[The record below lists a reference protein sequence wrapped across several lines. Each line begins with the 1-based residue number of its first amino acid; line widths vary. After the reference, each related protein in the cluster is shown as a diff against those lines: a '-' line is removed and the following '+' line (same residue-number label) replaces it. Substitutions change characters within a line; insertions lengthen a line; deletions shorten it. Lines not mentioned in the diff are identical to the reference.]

1 MTLIFEVI
9 SIRVNLPSFLADR
22 IEASRTNRFAG
33 LVIRISLGATIISVA
48 VMIITLA
55 LAEGFQQGISE
66 KVFSFW
72 GHIRI
77 QEKQPG
83 KAIIAEEISI
93 RHNEALLHQLQ
104 QQPGVEGVYPFATR
118 YALLKT
124 SENMEGV
131 MLKGL
136 ERNEQFLRLA
146 PFLQEGRMPNL
157 PDSGF
162 GRELLISRYTAKRLQ
177 LAPNDSLLIYF
188 IKEDAPPLARKMS
201 IAGIYKTGIEEYDHL
216 FAIGDID
223 LIRQLNQWDKDQVG
237 GYEVFLQDPRTMEPT
252 SLSLYALPL
261 FPATWDAIA
270 VNEVS
275 PQLFDWLQMQDLTR
289 NVLIGCMT
297 AVALINLICCL
308 LVLVLE
314 RTRMIGLLKA
324 MGATDWLVQRIF
336 LRYGLLITVRGVI
349 IGTILALALLWIQ
362 EKTGFITL
370 DESAYFMDKANVKII
385 PWHVLVIAAG
395 TVLVSMLILLIP
407 TWLVKRI
414 SPVQAIRFT

>member
-1 MTLIFEVI
+1 M
-9 SIRVNLPSFLADR
+9 NLPSFLADR
-22 IEASRTNRFAG
+22 IEASRTNRYAG

-48 VMIITLA
+48 VMIITAA
-55 LAEGFQQGISE
+55 LAEGFQQGISK

-72 GHIRI
+72 GHVRI

-83 KAIIAEEISI
+83 KAIIAEEIPI
-93 RHNEALLHQLQ
+93 RHNETLLRQLQ
-104 QQPGVEGVYPFATR
+104 QQPDVESVNPFATR

-124 SENMEGV
+124 RENMEGV

-136 ERNEQFLRLA
+136 DRNEQFLRLA
-146 PFLQEGRMPNL
+146 PFLQDGRMPVL

-162 GRELLISRYTAKRLQ
+162 GRELLISHYTAKRLQ
-177 LAPNDSLLIYF
+177 LQPTDSLLLYF
-188 IKEDAPPLARKMS
+188 IKEEAAPVARKMF
-201 IAGIYKTGIEEYDHL
+201 IAGIYKTGIEDYDNL

-223 LIRQLNQWDKDQVG
+223 LIRQLNQWDQDQVG
-237 GYEVFLQDPRTMEPT
+237 GYEVFLKDPRTMEQAAV
-252 SLSLYALPL
+252 SLYELPL

-270 VNEVS
+270 VKEIS

-324 MGATDWLVQRIF
+324 LGATDWLVQRVF

-349 IGTILALALLWIQ
+349 IGTLLALSLLWLQ

-370 DESAYFMDKANVKII
+370 DESAYFMDKAAVKII
-385 PWHVLVIAAG
+385 PWHVLAITTG
-395 TVLVSMLILLIP
+395 TIFVSMLILLIP
-407 TWLVKRI
+407 TWLVKKI
-414 SPVQAIRFT
+414 SPLQAIRFT